1 MTTKTKG
8 RAGWHQSAQ
17 ETTDKRNL
25 TAPTHPIAMPPAI
38 KRRIWLLGY
47 ELEEARQLHA
57 ASGHFW
63 KQAGA
68 CIALAFLRL
77 GRLV

>member
-1 MTTKTKG
+1 MTTKTTG
-8 RAGWHQSAQ
+8 RAGWHQATQ

-25 TAPTHPIAMPPAI
+25 TAPMHLIAMLSAI
-38 KRRIWLLGY
+38 KRRIWLIGY

-57 ASGHFW
+57 VRGHFW
-63 KQAGA
+63 KEAGV

>member
-1 MTTKTKG
+1 MTTKTTG
-8 RAGWHQSAQ
+8 RAGWHQATQ

-25 TAPTHPIAMPPAI
+25 TAPMHPVAMLSAI
-38 KRRIWLLGY
+38 KRRIWLIGY
-47 ELEEARQLHA
+47 EIEEARQLHA
-57 ASGHFW
+57 ARGHFW
-63 KQAGA
+63 KEAGL

>member
-1 MTTKTKG
+1 MTTKTTG
-8 RAGWHQSAQ
+8 RAGWHQATQ

-25 TAPTHPIAMPPAI
+25 TAPMRLVAMLSAI
-38 KRRIWLLGY
+38 KRRIWLIGY
-47 ELEEARQLHA
+47 ELEEARQLQA
-57 ASGHFW
+57 VRGHFW
-63 KQAGA
+63 KEAGL

>member
-1 MTTKTKG
+1 MTTKTTG
-8 RAGWHQSAQ
+8 RAGWHQATQ

-25 TAPTHPIAMPPAI
+25 TAPPRRITMIYAVR
-38 KRRIWLLGY
+38 RRIWLIGY
-47 ELEEARQLHA
+47 DLEETRQLHA

-63 KQAGA
+63 KEVGA

>member
-1 MTTKTKG
+1 MNTNKKATPSKA
-8 RAGWHQSAQ
+8 RAASRLHNTLNSISTNAWRLAYS
-17 ETTDKRNL
+17 
-25 TAPTHPIAMPPAI
+25 
-38 KRRIWLLGY
+38 
-47 ELEEARQLHA
+47 LEEARQLHA

-63 KQAGA
+63 KEAGA